1 MKIKMPNGWRTIK
14 SLVHKIR
21 LHGRRGKGMAE
32 SFSREKLRQAPQ
44 KEGGW
49 KILWLT
55 SSCVTPAGTSI
66 EVQNE
71 WEENTHTTRCHAF
84 RYGRQNKNPALTR
97 IQLTTSALLAGV
109 RGYLLDHSGR
119 LQLRTR
125 GSGARRRNKR
135 RNVSW
140 QNKSLQRKA
149 RAGLRHAVV
158 VVCPNVT
165 RNTNER
171 IA

>member
-1 MKIKMPNGWRTIK
+1 MPNGRRTIK

-49 KILWLT
+49 KKILC

-71 WEENTHTTRCHAF
+71 WEENTHT
-84 RYGRQNKNPALTR
+84 
-97 IQLTTSALLAGV
+97 
-109 RGYLLDHSGR
+109 
-119 LQLRTR
+119 
-125 GSGARRRNKR
+125 
-135 RNVSW
+135 
-140 QNKSLQRKA
+140 
-149 RAGLRHAVV
+149 
-158 VVCPNVT
+158 
-165 RNTNER
+165 
-171 IA
+171 